1 LPIPIEM
8 RSRVPLRVAWSVL
21 LLGAGL
27 TGVAAIELQRQIDL
41 SANGVAVAG
50 KVVDFVIPKW
60 KYRGASADF
69 EIEQAQA
76 SLLRVHVEHA
86 SVMRD
91 WSKGT
96 TLTLICAN
104 LYVQDAACQ
113 VDAFADRWLEPTLL
127 LIVGLPAV
135 LVAGRLVL
143 PA

>member
-1 LPIPIEM
+1 M
-8 RSRVPLRVAWSVL
+8 RSGASMRVAWGIL

-41 SANGVAVAG
+41 SANGVAVPA

-69 EIEQAQA
+69 EVEQPQT
-76 SLLRVHVEHA
+76 SLLRIHVEHA

-96 TLTLICAN
+96 TLRLICAN
-104 LYVQDAACQ
+104 LYVRDAACQ

-127 LIVGLPAV
+127 LMVGLPAV
-135 LVAGRLVL
+135 LVGGRLL
-143 PA
+143 LTA